1 MLIIKIP
8 PERGGSSNQIEIL
21 RVRINRAQQ
30 ENPGD
35 RILIDLEYL
44 LLIITS
50 HMEEPQADVR
60 GTNSYDQAWAQP
72 HGTTGLNAERTL
84 PPELTKRK
92 AREDAP
98 VEVFPDAPHQPD
110 EAHQAHLHLP
120 KDWAMTLEKDT
131 EMNSLGDTP
140 EEVAIT
146 TEIPKDLDIIAS
158 QRKGSSLSNSKDTAQ
173 MQDNKG
179 ILVMLATQV

>member
-1 MLIIKIP
+1 VLINKTP

-60 GTNSYDQAWAQP
+60 GTNSYDQAWAP
-72 HGTTGLNAERTL
+72 HGTTELNAEQTP
-84 PPELTKRK
+84 PPEITERK
-92 AREDAP
+92 AGEDAS
-98 VEVFPDAPHQPD
+98 VEVFPDAPHQSD

-120 KDWAMTLEKDT
+120 KDRTMTLEKDT
-131 EMNSLGDTP
+131 EMTSLGDTP

-146 TEIPKDLDIIAS
+146 TEIPKDLDITAP

-173 MQDNKG
+173 MQDSKG
-179 ILVMLATQV
+179 ISVMLATQV